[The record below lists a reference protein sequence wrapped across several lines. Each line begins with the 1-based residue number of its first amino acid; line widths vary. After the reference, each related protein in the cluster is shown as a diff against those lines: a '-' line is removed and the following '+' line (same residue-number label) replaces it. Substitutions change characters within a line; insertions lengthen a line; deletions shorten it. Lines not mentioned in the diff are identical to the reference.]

1 MILCEPF
8 LYRVLVQCS
17 KLFFHFIKQKH
28 LYYKVIEIRLQIDR
42 EHLVSLFVTHFVE
55 QFDLESKVTKLW
67 KMSSLWIKKYLS
79 DFNICMCSGAQVIC
93 RMLVQHC
100 KEGPWFNCKHYKIQ
114 QIPQEE
120 ILKRPLWSHNFQP
133 LLEELIR
140 LPNMFSEGLSV
151 RKSLNCL
158 AWWVAENDCLN
169 C

>member
-28 LYYKVIEIRLQIDR
+28 LYYKVIEIRLQIDW

-79 DFNICMCSGAQVIC
+79 DFNICMCSRAQVIC

-100 KEGPWFNCKHYKIQ
+100 KEGPWFNCKYYKIQ

-120 ILKRPLWSHNFQP
+120 ILKRPLWSHIFQP

-140 LPNMFSEGLSV
+140 LPNMLSEGLSV
-151 RKSLNCL
+151 RESLNCL